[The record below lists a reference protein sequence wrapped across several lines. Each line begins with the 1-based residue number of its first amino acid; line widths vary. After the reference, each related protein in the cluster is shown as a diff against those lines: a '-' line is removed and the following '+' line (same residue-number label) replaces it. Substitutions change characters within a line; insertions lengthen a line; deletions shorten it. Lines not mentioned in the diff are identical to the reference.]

1 MPKPWPVL
9 LMSQDLDIGGCQRD
23 LTKLALG
30 IDRDRFEPH
39 VGCFR
44 FTGVRIEELR
54 QNGIPI
60 VHFPVYS
67 FRSPQ
72 ALNGA
77 RLMGRYIREHGI
89 QLIHTF
95 DVPTTV
101 FGAPVARYYKAP
113 AFVSSQLSFR
123 NLYSGFFQRLL
134 RVSDRLSPH
143 RHQLPGGGPRPGA
156 PRGFPGSTLSLLQ
169 RRGHVGLPSG
179 RGARPGPLAGADLVV
194 GVAAGLRPEKGLDV
208 LIRAF
213 AAITPSDRNSKLLIL
228 GDGPL
233 RDDLDQLANDLGVR
247 SHVIFQPGSSDV
259 EEWLRATDIFVLPSH
274 SESFSNAL
282 LEAMV
287 CGCCVIGSRVGGTPE
302 LIHERETGLLSRR
315 TMLTISQRNC
325 GWSWMTRRCERVSRP
340 PRCLTRT
347 TRCRYSDLS
356 SVWKACTPTG
366 SALPAHG
373 APHKT
378 SEQRSGRTISLFF

>member
-30 IDRDRFEPH
+30 IDRSRFEPH

-54 QNGIPI
+54 QSRIPI

-89 QLIHTF
+89 ELIHTF

-101 FGAPVARYYKAP
+101 FGAPVARWYKAP

-123 NLYSGFFQRLL
+123 DLYSGFFQRLL
-134 RVSDRLSPH
+134 RVSDRLSDRIVINCQAVGRDLEH
-143 RHQLPGGGPRPGA
+143 RGISHDRLYLCYNGVDASIFHPGRITRPK
-156 PRGFPGSTLSLLQ
+156 
-169 RRGHVGLPSG
+169 
-179 RGARPGPLAGADLVV
+179 PLVDADLVV
-194 GVAAGLRPEKGLDV
+194 GVAAGLRPEKGLDL

-213 AAITPSDRNSKLLIL
+213 AAIAPADRNIKLLVL

-233 RDDLDQLANDLGVR
+233 RGDLERLTVDLGVR
-247 SHVIFQPGSSDV
+247 NHVIFQPGAPNV
-259 EEWLRATDIFVLPSH
+259 EEWLRAMDIFVLPSH

-282 LEAMV
+282 LEAMA
-287 CGCCVIGSRVGGTPE
+287 CGCCVIGSRIGGTPE
-302 LIHERETGLLSRR
+302 LISEGETGLLFEPGDLDELARKLRLAMDDESVR
-315 TMLTISQRNC
+315 TRLA
-325 GWSWMTRRCERVSRP
+325 GAAVSY
-340 PRCLTRT
+340 T
-347 TRCRYSDLS
+347 
-356 SVWKACTPTG
+356 
-366 SALPAHG
+366 
-373 APHKT
+373 HKT
-378 SEQRSGRTISLFF
+378 LSLERFVQRLEALYIDLIAAGRSHRSVA

>member
-1 MPKPWPVL
+1 MLKPSPVL

-30 IDRDRFEPH
+30 IDRNRFEPH

-44 FTGVRIEELR
+44 FTGVRIEEL
-54 QNGIPI
+54 QQHGIPI
-60 VHFPVYS
+60 AHFPVYS
-67 FRSPQ
+67 FRSSQ

-89 QLIHTF
+89 ELIHTF

-101 FGAPVARYYKAP
+101 FGAPVARWYRAP

-123 NLYSGFFQRLL
+123 DLYSSFFQRLL
-134 RVSDRLSPH
+134 RVSDRLSDRIVVNCQAVGRDLERRGIPRERLYLCYNGVDTSIFH
-143 RHQLPGGGPRPGA
+143 PGGA
-156 PRGFPGSTLSLLQ
+156 
-169 RRGHVGLPSG
+169 
-179 RGARPGPLAGADLVV
+179 ARPKPLADADLVI

-213 AAITPSDRNSKLLIL
+213 AATEPGGRNSKLLIL

-233 RDDLDQLANDLGVR
+233 RDDLDRLSGELGVR
-247 SHVIFQPGSSDV
+247 GRVIFQPGSSNV
-259 EEWLRATDIFVLPSH
+259 EGWLCATDIFVLPSH

-282 LEAMV
+282 LEAMA

-302 LIHERETGLLSRR
+302 LIHEGKTGLLFEPGDPDELARKLRLAMDDAPLRTSLAAAAVAYTHETLSLERFVQRLEALYTDRIAAARQRR
-315 TMLTISQRNC
+315 
-325 GWSWMTRRCERVSRP
+325 
-340 PRCLTRT
+340 
-347 TRCRYSDLS
+347 
-356 SVWKACTPTG
+356 
-366 SALPAHG
+366 SAA
-373 APHKT
+373 
-378 SEQRSGRTISLFF
+378 

>member
-44 FTGVRIEELR
+44 FSGVRIEELR

-72 ALNGA
+72 AWNGA

-89 QLIHTF
+89 ELIHTF

-101 FGAPVARYYKAP
+101 FGAPVARWYRTP

-123 NLYSGFFQRLL
+123 DLYSGFFQRLL
-134 RVSDRLSPH
+134 RVSDRLSD
-143 RHQLPGGGPRPGA
+143 RIVVNCQAVGRDLE
-156 PRGFPGSTLSLLQ
+156 
-169 RRGHVGLPSG
+169 RRGIPHG
-179 RGARPGPLAGADLVV
+179 RLYLCYNGVDTSIFYPGRDARPKALADAYLVV
-194 GVAAGLRPEKGLDV
+194 GVAAGLRPEKGLDL

-213 AAITPSDRNSKLLIL
+213 AALAPGDRNIKLLIL

-233 RDDLDQLANDLGVR
+233 RDDLGRLAADLGVR
-247 SHVIFQPGSSDV
+247 NHVIFQPGAPNV

-282 LEAMV
+282 LEAMA

-302 LIHERETGLLSRR
+302 LITEGETGLLFEP
-315 TMLTISQRNC
+315 
-325 GWSWMTRRCERVSRP
+325 GDADE
-340 PRCLTRT
+340 LTRKLRLAMDDT
-347 TRCRYSDLS
+347 PLRMRLAAAAGSYTHKALS
-356 SVWKACTPTG
+356 LERFVQRLEALYTELMAAGRLRRS
-366 SALPAHG
+366 SAA
-373 APHKT
+373 
-378 SEQRSGRTISLFF
+378 

>member
-30 IDRDRFEPH
+30 IDRSRFEPH

-44 FTGVRIEELR
+44 FTGVRIDELR

-77 RLMGRYIREHGI
+77 RLMGRYIHEHGI
-89 QLIHTF
+89 ELVHTF

-101 FGAPVARYYKAP
+101 FGAPVARWYRTP
-113 AFVSSQLSFR
+113 AFISSQLSFR
-123 NLYSGFFQRLL
+123 DLYSTFFQRVL
-134 RVSDRLSPH
+134 RMSDRLSDRIVINCQAVGRDLERRGIPPDRLYLCYNGVDTSIFH
-143 RHQLPGGGPRPGA
+143 PGA
-156 PRGFPGSTLSLLQ
+156 A
-169 RRGHVGLPSG
+169 
-179 RGARPGPLAGADLVV
+179 ARPKPLADADLVI

-213 AAITPSDRNSKLLIL
+213 AAVERSGRNSKLLVL

-233 RDDLDQLANDLGVR
+233 RDDLDRLSSELGVR
-247 SHVIFQPGSSDV
+247 SHVVFQPGSSNV
-259 EEWLRATDIFVLPSH
+259 ERWLRATDIFVLPSY

-282 LEAMV
+282 LEAMA

-302 LIHERETGLLSRR
+302 LIHEGETGLLFEPGDPDELARKLQLALDDASLRTRVAAAAVCYTHDTLSLERFVRRLEALYTDQIAAAHSRR
-315 TMLTISQRNC
+315 
-325 GWSWMTRRCERVSRP
+325 
-340 PRCLTRT
+340 
-347 TRCRYSDLS
+347 
-356 SVWKACTPTG
+356 
-366 SALPAHG
+366 SAA
-373 APHKT
+373 
-378 SEQRSGRTISLFF
+378 

>member
-72 ALNGA
+72 ALNAA
-77 RLMGRYIREHGI
+77 RLIGRYIREHGI

-134 RVSDRLSPH
+134 RVSDRLSD
-143 RHQLPGGGPRPGA
+143 RIVINCQAVGRDLERRGVSRDQLYLCYNGVDTSVFHPGG
-156 PRGFPGSTLSLLQ
+156 
-169 RRGHVGLPSG
+169 
-179 RGARPGPLAGADLVV
+179 GARPGPLAGADLVV

-282 LEAMV
+282 LEAMA

-302 LIHERETGLLSRR
+302 LIHEGETGLLFEADDADDLAAKLRLAMDDAALRTRLSAAAVSYTHNTLSVKRFVERLEDLYADRIDAARSRR
-315 TMLTISQRNC
+315 
-325 GWSWMTRRCERVSRP
+325 
-340 PRCLTRT
+340 
-347 TRCRYSDLS
+347 
-356 SVWKACTPTG
+356 A
-366 SALPAHG
+366 A
-373 APHKT
+373 
-378 SEQRSGRTISLFF
+378 

>member
-30 IDRDRFEPH
+30 IDRSRFEPH

-54 QNGIPI
+54 QSRIPI

-89 QLIHTF
+89 ELIHTF

-101 FGAPVARYYKAP
+101 FGAPVARWYKAP

-123 NLYSGFFQRLL
+123 DLYSGFFQRLL
-134 RVSDRLSPH
+134 RVSDRLSDRIVINCQAVGRDLEH
-143 RHQLPGGGPRPGA
+143 RGISHDRLYLCYNGVDASIFHPGRITRPK
-156 PRGFPGSTLSLLQ
+156 
-169 RRGHVGLPSG
+169 
-179 RGARPGPLAGADLVV
+179 PLVDADLVV
-194 GVAAGLRPEKGLDV
+194 GVAAGLRPEKGLDL

-213 AAITPSDRNSKLLIL
+213 AAIAPADRNIKLLVL

-233 RDDLDQLANDLGVR
+233 RDDLERLTVDLGVR
-247 SHVIFQPGSSDV
+247 NHVIFQPGAPNV
-259 EEWLRATDIFVLPSH
+259 EEWLRAMDIFVLPSH

-282 LEAMV
+282 LEAMA
-287 CGCCVIGSRVGGTPE
+287 CGCCVIGSRIGGTPE
-302 LIHERETGLLSRR
+302 LISEGETGLLFEPGDLDELARKLRLAMDDESVR
-315 TMLTISQRNC
+315 TRLA
-325 GWSWMTRRCERVSRP
+325 GAAVSY
-340 PRCLTRT
+340 T
-347 TRCRYSDLS
+347 
-356 SVWKACTPTG
+356 
-366 SALPAHG
+366 
-373 APHKT
+373 HKT
-378 SEQRSGRTISLFF
+378 LSLERFVQRLEALYIDLIAAGRSHRSVA